1 MRLEL
6 NNDNDF
12 DGADFW
18 RGTVCAVCHK
28 PITEPP
34 ASWIAKSSLD
44 FFLHKDCEPLF
55 TLEIVQKALGDMVL
69 VMQDSSFHDVPPE
82 RN

>member
-12 DGADFW
+12 AGVDFW
-18 RGTVCAVCHK
+18 RGTVCAVCHQ
-28 PITEPP
+28 PIETPP
-34 ASWIAKSSLD
+34 ALWIAKNSMD
-44 FFLHKDCEPLF
+44 FFLHKHCEPSF
-55 TLEIVQKALGDMVL
+55 TPEVVKKALGDLVL
-69 VMQDSSFHDVPPE
+69 VMQDESLHDVPPE